1 MNMST
6 RKILLKSVVSAIVA
20 GAIIATVSFGLKLHA
35 QQKDPRSQGQ
45 PPRQTPRLL
54 PLNDTRVKPLT
65 IGERLVFNVAW
76 SNIPSAGRL
85 ELEVVDKGLF
95 FGRESFQI
103 RTKVQT
109 MNEAWSLFGE
119 IDNQY
124 TTYLDSTTGLP
135 HRLVSSIRQG
145 GRQGG
150 RTKITEDDI
159 VIMDQSAQLAREI
172 SQVTTPSADQSL
184 KMPPSTF
191 DLPSLLIALRRQPL
205 PEGGR
210 IKFSAIFGQK
220 LIELDAEVT
229 ERRQLSTQIGSFNA
243 VCIRLNPKK
252 GLGRYRTL
260 LWLSDDES
268 RTPLLIQAGMPLG
281 DLRAELISATVASTP
296 KTGSP
301 LVGALANDSARIPG
315 RTGTLPFTAG
325 ERLNYDISWGN
336 FLNVGRANFEVRQF
350 GLLNDNPVFE
360 FYGEATSIGAARTM
374 ISVNDQISSFVHAD
388 RLDPLRTDIRLREG
402 RRIKS
407 DTAIFNH
414 PGRVAMLNNGTA
426 VQIQPGTLDLISLF
440 YAIRASK
447 LTIGESQRYDFL
459 DANNRP
465 QAITVRA
472 IKQETVSS
480 PLGSRPAI
488 QIDILNTP
496 TNPIPGQSSRL
507 IAQGWI
513 SNDRQRLPI
522 FFSTRTRFGEIRFQL
537 VSATNTVTAP

>member
-6 RKILLKSVVSAIVA
+6 RKILLKSLVSTIIA
-20 GAIIATVSFGLKLHA
+20 GAILTAVSFGLRLHA
-35 QQKDPRSQGQ
+35 QQKDPRSQGK
-45 PPRQTPRLL
+45 PPQMTPRLL
-54 PLNDTRVKPLT
+54 PLNDTRVRPLT

-95 FGRESFQI
+95 FGRESHQI

-124 TTYLDSTTGLP
+124 TTYLDSATGLP

-145 GRQGG
+145 GR
-150 RTKITEDDI
+150 TKVTEDDL
-159 VIMDQSAQLAREI
+159 VIMDQTTQ
-172 SQVTTPSADQSL
+172 QVSEVGTTSTDQSL

-191 DLPSLLIALRRQPL
+191 DLPALLVALRRQPL

-210 IKFSAIFGQK
+210 IKYSAIFGRK

-229 ERRQLSTQIGSFNA
+229 ERRQISTQIGSFNA
-243 VCIRLNPKK
+243 VCIRLNPRK
-252 GLGRYRTL
+252 GPVKGIDRYRTF

-268 RTPLLIQAGMPLG
+268 RTPLLIEAGMPLG
-281 DLRAELISATVASTP
+281 DLRAELISATVGSTP
-296 KTGSP
+296 RAGTPGLGPLSKDSP
-301 LVGALANDSARIPG
+301 KADS
-315 RTGTLPFTAG
+315 RTAALPFAVG

-350 GLLNDNPVFE
+350 GLLNDTPVFE

-374 ISVNDQISSFVHAD
+374 ISVNDQISSFARATD
-388 RLDPLRTDIRLREG
+388 RLEPLRTDIRLREG
-402 RRIKS
+402 RRTKN

-414 PGRVAMLNNGTA
+414 PGQVARLDNGTT
-426 VQIQPGTLDLISLF
+426 VRIQPGTLDLISLF
-440 YAIRASK
+440 YAIRVSK

-459 DANNRP
+459 DANHRP
-465 QAITVRA
+465 QAVTIRA
-472 IKQETVSS
+472 VKQETISS
-480 PLGSRPAI
+480 PLGSRNAT
-488 QIDILNTP
+488 QIDILSAT
-496 TNPIPGQSSRL
+496 TDSGSAL

-522 FFSTRTRFGEIRFQL
+522 FFATRTPFGEIRFQL
-537 VSATNTVTAP
+537 VSATNTVAAQ